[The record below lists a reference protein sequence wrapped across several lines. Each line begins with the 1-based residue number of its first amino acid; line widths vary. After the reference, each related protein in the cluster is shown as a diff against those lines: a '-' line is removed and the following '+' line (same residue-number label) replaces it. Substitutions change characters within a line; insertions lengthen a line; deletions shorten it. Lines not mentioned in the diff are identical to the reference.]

1 MWILLWKV
9 GVLWEVI
16 VDFSLR
22 EVRND
27 VKGVI
32 LIFFFIGVSVRLE
45 VVDRVVVFMVYKGFM
60 SFYLR

>member
-45 VVDRVVVFMVYKGFM
+45 VVDRVVVFMVYEGFM